1 MRGYITKRGKGYR
14 VEIHLGYGPDGKR
27 LRHRKTL
34 STKKAAEKYLRSK
47 LEELETDG
55 VIRNKSLDTLWA
67 FLIRWLD
74 VCAKQR
80 VRQRTFEAYQGT
92 VRRYV
97 EKHPIGKQPIS
108 TITPNDIQDLYSEL
122 QGRGVGPAGVRKL
135 HAVIR
140 QSLDQAVKWRELGS
154 NPALSVDLPKLK
166 KNREMKVIAPADFPK
181 FASAALEEPRL
192 GVLFVLAL
200 VTGMRP
206 GEYLGLQWSDFSTD
220 FLKVTINRVLVRP
233 NKVKEG
239 EPRWRFEA
247 PKTKKS
253 RRTLALDRTMIK
265 HLRQHRAQQNAERLL
280 AGEAYDDHDL
290 VFANELGGPLFL
302 CNLRNRTLKKI
313 LRRAGLDKGITMYSL
328 RHSAATAL
336 VKERESLKVVSAMLG
351 HASIRLTADVYSHV
365 TDDMLEEAAGK
376 LGRRLLGEG

>member
-14 VEIHLGYGPDGKR
+14 VEIHLGYDPDGKR

-67 FLIRWLD
+67 FLQRWLD

-80 VRQRTFEAYQGT
+80 VRKRTFEAYQAT
-92 VRRYV
+92 ARRYV
-97 EKHPIGKQPIS
+97 EDHPIGRQPIS
-108 TITPNDIQDLYSEL
+108 TITPNDIQELYSEL
-122 QGRGVGPAGVRKL
+122 QARGVGPAGVRKL

-140 QSLDQAVKWRELGS
+140 QSLDQAVKWREFGS

-166 KNREMKVIAPADFPK
+166 KNREMKVIAPGEFPQ
-181 FASAALEEPRL
+181 FAAAALEEPRL

-206 GEYLGLQWSDFSTD
+206 GEYLGLQWDDFSSDFR
-220 FLKVTINRVLVRP
+220 KVTINRVLVRP
-233 NKVKEG
+233 NKVKED

-253 RRTLALDRTMIK
+253 RRTLALDQALLK
-265 HLRQHRAQQNAERLL
+265 HLKRHRAQQNAEKLL
-280 AGEAYDDHDL
+280 AGEAYEDNGL

-302 CNLRNRTLKKI
+302 CNLRNRNLKRILKK
-313 LRRAGLDKGITMYSL
+313 AGLDESITMYAL

-336 VKERESLKVVSAMLG
+336 VKDRESLKVVSSMLG
-351 HASIRLTADVYSHV
+351 HSSIRLTADIYSHV

>member
-1 MRGYITKRGKGYR
+1 M
-14 VEIHLGYGPDGKR
+14 
-27 LRHRKTL
+27 
-34 STKKAAEKYLRSK
+34 
-47 LEELETDG
+47 
-55 VIRNKSLDTLWA
+55 
-67 FLIRWLD
+67 
-74 VCAKQR
+74 
-80 VRQRTFEAYQGT
+80 
-92 VRRYV
+92 

-108 TITPNDIQDLYSEL
+108 TITPNDIQSLYSEL
-122 QGRGVGPAGVRKL
+122 QAKGVGSAGVRKL

-181 FASAALEEPRL
+181 FASAALEEHRL

-220 FLKVTINRVLVRP
+220 FRKVTINRVLVRP
-233 NKVKEG
+233 NKVKED
-239 EPRWRFEA
+239 EPKWRFEA

-253 RRTLALDRTMIK
+253 RRTLALDKIMIK
-265 HLRQHRAQQNAERLL
+265 HLKHHRAQQNAERLR
-280 AGEAYDDHDL
+280 AGEAYDDQDL

-313 LRRAGLDKGITMYSL
+313 LRRAGLDEGITMYSL